1 MIPIRSKEEIEC
13 LRKSAELLVKTF
25 RAVEKYLK
33 PGVST
38 EELDTIAYET
48 IVAGKGIPAFK
59 GYNGYPASVC
69 VSINEE
75 VVHGIPGRRKIK
87 EGELIGVDI
96 GVNWE
101 GWFTDAARTYAIG
114 AISPQMEKLLKVTHE
129 ALFLGIQQCRA
140 NNRLSDISH
149 AIQNHVESHGFSVV
163 RSLVGHGIGRAMHE
177 EPQIPNYGL
186 PHQGPK
192 LKPGMVFAIEPMVNI
207 GTHEVRMM
215 NDGWTV
221 VTADGLPSAHFEH
234 TVVVTQGDPLILTRG
249 LEEQPYWKKN
259 G

>member
-1 MIPIRSKEEIEC
+1 MIPIRNKEEIQC

-25 RAVEKYLK
+25 RAVEGHLK

-38 EELDTIAYET
+38 EELDAIAYET
-48 IVAGKGIPAFK
+48 IVAEKGIPAFK
-59 GYNGYPASVC
+59 GYNGYPASIC

-75 VVHGIPGRRKIK
+75 VVHGIPGKRKIK
-87 EGELIGVDI
+87 EGELLGVDI
-96 GVNWE
+96 GVNWN

-114 AISPQMEKLLKVTHE
+114 PLSPEIERLLHVTHE
-129 ALFLGIQQCRA
+129 ALFFGIQQCRPG
-140 NNRLSDISH
+140 NRLSDISH
-149 AIQNHVESHGFSVV
+149 AIQTHVESHGFSVV

-192 LKPGMVFAIEPMVNI
+192 LKPGMVFAIEPMVNM
-207 GTHEVRMM
+207 GTDEVRLLD
-215 NDGWTV
+215 DGWTV
-221 VTADGLPSAHFEH
+221 VTADTLPSAHFEH
-234 TVVVTQGDPLILTRG
+234 TVVVTDHEPIILTQE
-249 LEEQPYWKKN
+249 LEMQPYWKRN

>member
-1 MIPIRSKEEIEC
+1 MIPIRSKKEIEC

-33 PGVST
+33 SGVST
-38 EELDTIAYET
+38 EELDAIAYET
-48 IVAGKGIPAFK
+48 IVGEKGIPAFK
-59 GYNGYPASVC
+59 GYNGYPASIC

-75 VVHGIPGRRKIK
+75 VVHGIPGKRKIK

-96 GVNWE
+96 GVNLN

-114 AISPQMEKLLKVTHE
+114 PLSPEKERLLQVTHE
-129 ALFLGIQQCRA
+129 ALFLGIRQCRPK
-140 NNRLSDISH
+140 NRLSDISH

-186 PHQGPK
+186 PHQGPE
-192 LKPGMVFAIEPMVNI
+192 LKPGMVFAIEPMVNM
-207 GTHEVRMM
+207 GTHEVRILD
-215 NDGWTV
+215 DGWTV
-221 VTADGLPSAHFEH
+221 VTADRFPSAHFEH
-234 TVVVTQGDPLILTRG
+234 TVVVTEDEPMVLTQG
-249 LEEQPYWKKN
+249 LEAQPYWKKN